1 MIRRDSITIISS
13 LLMMV
18 VLALAALCADA
29 AQYISTIED
38 LKKNGNYT
46 AWPMHD
52 K

>member
-38 LKKNGNYT
+38 LQKIVNDS
-46 AWPMHD
+46 AWP
-52 K
+52 